1 MSNDIENKT
10 VENNTLFFVD
20 DHSMMINGLKN
31 WVEKNT
37 FWKTIGSANNI
48 EDTKSFLTSCQNE
61 HLPEICII
69 DVQLGEESGFDLL
82 EYITNTFPLI
92 KCVMFSMFDS
102 SGYISQAKILGAKGY
117 VSKASTEATLSKCL
131 EIVHNGGLYIEEK
144 MLSKQQKIDDISRFM
159 TKRERQV
166 FEEILKE
173 HTNEE
178 IAESLKM
185 SVHSVECY
193 VSRIYDVTNCRTRTM
208 LLKEF
213 I

>member
-1 MSNDIENKT
+1 MNKT
-10 VENNTLFFVD
+10 VENGTLFFVD
-20 DHSMMINGLKN
+20 DHSMMLNGLKN

-48 EDTKSFLTSCQNE
+48 GQAKTFLTNCLPD

-82 EYITNTFPLI
+82 EYITAAFPPV

-131 EIVHNGGLYIEEK
+131 EIVRDGGLFIEEK
-144 MLSKQQKIDDISRFM
+144 MLSKQQKIDEISHFM

-173 HTNEE
+173 HTNEQ
-178 IAESLKM
+178 IAESLNM

-193 VSRIYDVTNCRTRTM
+193 VSRIYDITNCRTRM
-208 LLKEF
+208 KLIQEYNN
-213 I
+213 